1 MKIKIDK
8 NIPTPNSWRRK
19 KHDIHVPWIEME
31 IGDSVF
37 IKSSNPKAVNS
48 IKSLACYYGVKH
60 DCIYTIR
67 TYYGW
72 NENQRTLEGIR
83 IWKTNIEE

>member
-8 NIPTPNSWRRK
+8 NIPTPSSWRRK
-19 KHDIHVPWIEME
+19 KHNINVPWIEME

-37 IKSSNPKAVNS
+37 IESNNVKAVNS
-48 IKSLACYYGVKH
+48 IKSLACYYGAKYE
-60 DCIYTIR
+60 CIYTIR

-72 NENQRTLEGIR
+72 NEKNRTLEGIR